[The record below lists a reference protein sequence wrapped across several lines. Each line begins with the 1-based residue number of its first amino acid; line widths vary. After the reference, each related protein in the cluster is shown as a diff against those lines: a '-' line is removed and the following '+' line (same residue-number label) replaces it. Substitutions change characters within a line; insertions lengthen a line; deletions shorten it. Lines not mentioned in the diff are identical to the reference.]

1 MMRSGEGGL
10 CETADEYFIISPGQF
25 QQPPCGRSHMDILG
39 VRMDSGEGEFAMT
52 MTMTMTMMTNTMTN
66 EMALMTSTCGLVT
79 MVRFGG

>member
-39 VRMDSGEGEFAMT
+39 VRMDSGERGVLNDYVEKYNDNDDKYNDYEVK
-52 MTMTMTMMTNTMTN
+52 NTMN
-66 EMALMTSTCGLVT
+66 LMPMPMQRL
-79 MVRFGG
+79 